1 MTLPQGH
8 LSRLSGLSCHGGRR
22 LAAFVTGVAALWLPG
37 AVLAMPQGVWVQTGW
52 FVWCVACG
60 FWLYRRRP
68 AAVAAPSVAETLPD
82 SAAPLR
88 PSLVQPLPMPACII
102 DLPEGTM
109 CEVNDSFARL
119 LDESAGTLADRSF
132 VGFCL
137 TPQDKL
143 RISQLLAD
151 GRGADG
157 LELPL
162 RRRDGSVRWVSA
174 AARPVDP
181 DAPRQM
187 LLIAHDITAQMQVQR
202 SLTASEERFRVLLG
216 ALSEAVVLYDAKGG
230 MLTSNR
236 TSEDCSWLDAAHA
249 CLRDGQTEARLYDEH
264 GHALARAMH
273 PVTRSLADGLPAR
286 DVVIGVEDA
295 GAQLRWLNVNTQPL
309 FHAGA
314 ARPYAVV
321 ASYLD
326 LTARIRAE
334 RALRASEQ
342 RYALALRGMNEGL
355 AEWITGSDRMY
366 VSPRMSQ
373 IMGHDA
379 GGRRMR
385 VRDFVAGI
393 HPADRRAW
401 SALVA
406 SHLRGRTDHFQQELR
421 MRHADGG
428 YRWFLLRGVAQRDA
442 AGRSTR
448 VVGTV
453 ADVSVRKRLEQI
465 DVAER
470 ELLALIAAAAP
481 LADVMS
487 RLAVLVAG
495 LINEDARC
503 AVLTFEPAGGLG
515 VGVTGHALPQA
526 LHARLRRLPEEPCRG
541 PVIDRL
547 RNRNTLLYEDLL
559 SEPELENCREPLL
572 ADGLRALWAQPLVA
586 QDGTVLGCLA
596 ILHDR
601 PWRPGRADENTVE
614 RLVEIAQFA
623 LERARAERQVHEL
636 NETLE
641 RRVAER
647 TAMLEQA
654 NGELEAFSYSVS
666 HDLRSPLR
674 AINGFA
680 HLLAE
685 QAAPVLD
692 DEGRDM
698 LERIQRGASRMGLL
712 IDDILHFSR
721 VSRVDMLCTDVD
733 LDALVQAV
741 VHDLAEQYP
750 AACIQLS
757 PLGRVSGDPAMLRQ
771 MFVNL
776 IGNALKFSSRN
787 TQPVVDI
794 FVDRTSVP
802 TALCVRDNGVGFDPA
817 YADRLFGVFQR
828 MHGAEEF
835 PGTGVGLAIV
845 KRIVERHG
853 GQIRAESAPG
863 RGATFRFTLDSMKT
877 VDQAD
882 SAMTTASTRP
892 GARSVPRTGT

>member
-1 MTLPQGH
+1 MILPRGH
-8 LSRLSGLSCHGGRR
+8 LSRLSGQLFGPVRPSVAWGAGM
-22 LAAFVTGVAALWLPG
+22 AACWLPG
-37 AVLAMPQGVWVQTGW
+37 ALLALPHGMWIEAAW
-52 FVWCVACG
+52 FAWCAGCG
-60 FWLYRRRP
+60 LWLRRRQG
-68 AAVAAPSVAETLPD
+68 VAAPRIEAMD
-82 SAAPLR
+82 AAP
-88 PSLVQPLPMPACII
+88 PSDSSPLIQPLPMPACLIR
-102 DLPEGTM
+102 LPDGVFD
-109 CEVNDSFARL
+109 EVNDAFARL
-119 LDESAGTLADRSF
+119 LDDSAQGL
-132 VGFCL
+132 VGRTVVDFCL

-151 GRGADG
+151 GRGDDG

-162 RRRDGSVRWVSA
+162 RRRDGAVRWVSA
-174 AARPVDP
+174 VFRALVPAQPL
-181 DAPRQM
+181 QM
-187 LLIAHDITAQMQVQR
+187 LVIAHDITAQMQAQR

-230 MLTSNR
+230 VLTSNR
-236 TSEDCSWLDAAHA
+236 TAEDCSWLDSAHA
-249 CLRDGQTEARLYDEH
+249 CLPDGHGDVRLYDEH
-264 GHALARAMH
+264 GHALARDMH
-273 PVTRSLADGLPAR
+273 PVIRSLVSGQPAR
-286 DVVIGVEDA
+286 DVVIGVDDA
-295 GAQLRWLNVNTQPL
+295 GAQPRWLNVNTQPL

-314 ARPYAVV
+314 VRPYAVV

-355 AEWITGSDRMY
+355 VEWITGSDRMY
-366 VSPRMSQ
+366 VSPRLSQ
-373 IMGHDA
+373 IMGQDV

-393 HPADRRAW
+393 HPADRKAW
-401 SALVA
+401 SAMVA

-421 MRHADGG
+421 MRHGDGM
-428 YRWFLLRGVAQRDA
+428 YRWFLLRGVAQRDGS
-442 AGRSTR
+442 GRSTR

-465 DVAER
+465 DIAER
-470 ELLALIAAAAP
+470 ELLSLIAAAAP
-481 LADVMS
+481 LTEVMS

-495 LINEDARC
+495 LINDDARC
-503 AVLTFEPAGGLG
+503 VVLTFEQVVGAGIGVADHGLS
-515 VGVTGHALPQA
+515 VALR
-526 LHARLRRLPEEPCRG
+526 ARLQRLSDEPCRG
-541 PVIDRL
+541 TVIDSL
-547 RNRNTLLYEDLL
+547 RSRHTLLYENMLE
-559 SEPELENCREPLL
+559 SPELEDCREPLV
-572 ADGLRALWAQPLVA
+572 ANGLRALWAQPLVA

-601 PWRPGRADENTVE
+601 PWRPARADENTVE
-614 RLVEIAQFA
+614 RMVEIAQFA

-636 NETLE
+636 NESLE

-685 QAAPVLD
+685 HAAAVLD

-698 LERIQRGASRMGLL
+698 LDRIQRGASRMGLL

-721 VSRVDMLCTDVD
+721 VSRVDMLRTDVD
-733 LDALVQAV
+733 LDALVQSV
-741 VHDLAEQYP
+741 VLDMTDQYP
-750 AACIQLS
+750 AARIDVAT
-757 PLGRVSGDPAMLRQ
+757 LGHVSGDPAMLRQ
-771 MFVNL
+771 VFVNL
-776 IGNALKFSSRN
+776 LGNALKFSSRN
-787 TQPVVDI
+787 TQPLVEVFIDH
-794 FVDRTSVP
+794 DTPP
-802 TALCVRDNGVGFDPA
+802 TAICVRDNGVGFDPA

-853 GQIRAESAPG
+853 GDIRAESAPG
-863 RGATFRFTLDSMKT
+863 RGATFRFTLEHLRT
-877 VDQAD
+877 VDQVACVAD
-882 SAMTTASTRP
+882 SRP
-892 GARSVPRTGT
+892 AVPRTGT